1 MMVRGV
7 RGATT
12 VEANSVEAVL
22 AATRELLSAMIK
34 ANEIDAESVA
44 SAFFTTTLDIN
55 AEFPAVAARDMGWNH
70 VALLCGH
77 EMSKPGALPM
87 CLRILLHVNTDRHA
101 HEIRHFYLRGARDLR
116 PDIEDTAE
124 SRTA

>member
-12 VEANSVEAVL
+12 VEANSVEAIL
-22 AATRELLSAMIK
+22 DATRELLTAMIK
-34 ANEIDAESVA
+34 ANDIDAESVA
-44 SAFFTTTLDIN
+44 SAFFTTTPDLN

-77 EMSKPGALPM
+77 EMNKPGGLPM
-87 CLRILLHVNTDRHA
+87 CLRILLHVNTDKPAR
-101 HEIRHFYLRGARDLR
+101 EIRHVYLRGARVLR
-116 PDIEDTAE
+116 PDIGQPDGA
-124 SRTA
+124 